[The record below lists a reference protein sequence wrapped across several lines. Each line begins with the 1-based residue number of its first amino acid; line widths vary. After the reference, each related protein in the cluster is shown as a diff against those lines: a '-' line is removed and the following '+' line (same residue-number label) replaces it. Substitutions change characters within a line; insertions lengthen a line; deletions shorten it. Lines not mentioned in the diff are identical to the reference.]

1 MSEYFVGSTGA
12 NNQTNFSSLDTSEVL
27 DDLGLNTGDS
37 PTFSGLFLEGSGST
51 IFSVDGSNGRL
62 FGVTDEVTGT
72 VFSVNDAAGLPIIE
86 VESTS
91 SYDKLTLGEYGSDL
105 LVLSGQNTIE
115 ITGSQIAS
123 QSWVG
128 QQGFITS
135 ETDDQN
141 LNEVLAQGN
150 SSSYGI
156 SVNQITGTALT
167 IDTDTLFVDSTN
179 NRVGIGTNSP
189 NVPLEVHGADI
200 TSSSNTT
207 AVSVLRLVRDI
218 TDSSY
223 TLRKDSAVD
232 FMLSRQQASANNLPY
247 TRLDIRLA
255 GTTDSSTPSL
265 DVMSLLHNGNV
276 GIGITDPD
284 EKLEIDGN
292 IKIGADKWY
301 RMGGD
306 SFQIGAD
313 GASNGMHFHAGGSE
327 KLTILAGGNVGIG
340 TTSPAVDLEIKTAT
354 NSSSAEEGLRLYN
367 AGGGIGAG
375 VRIGLG
381 VGATYNEK
389 GHIRTDIVN
398 GGAGRLFLGSNGTDR
413 LVINENGKV
422 LVNGAED
429 NSGKA
434 DFAVSGGTVLSFR
447 NNQVQMGG
455 SDMNWD
461 SKIFDDGQAKWS
473 AWDRNI
479 QISSTGSNT
488 GSATARDIIFSPQ
501 TSGTAASTERMRIKG
516 SGNVGIGTTSPSERL
531 HIHNSTG
538 NSATIRLSDPDS
550 TSTANATGYVEVYHG
565 ENTSRA
571 GYFGLIT
578 NSEMALAT
586 TTSAGNI
593 KLYTG
598 NNTVAL
604 TINSSQNATFA
615 GDLTVGGDT
624 ILNGGLEFGGNIPA
638 ATTDTDTFLVVDS
651 GALKYRTGAQVLS
664 DIGGLSSETVTSL
677 ALTSGSLVYTDESGT
692 ANSISLAAYLDED
705 SRSIA
710 SGSLNS
716 TSGIVTFT
724 RDDSTT
730 FTLDL
735 GDLLDD
741 TNLVASV
748 AGKSGVVSLVKGDV
762 GLGNVTNESKATM
775 FSSPS
780 FTGDVV
786 ITDDT
791 FPFIRSSTN
800 AAGAGIKFSDKA
812 NYGQYG
818 TLTFRHSDSQSYGS
832 GSAFILGTSETTST
846 ILADGKLMYGEGIY
860 SKPASGTGAGTRKDS
875 NWDTAYTH
883 TSATNNPH
891 SVTATQVGLGNVT
904 NESKA
909 TMFTSP
915 TFTGGGNTATL
926 KKGTGNAALAFAG
939 TSDQAS
945 ALIEGIAGGGLKIYT
960 SNGGTLNSPSWSTK
974 MTIAAAGNTTFTG
987 TVSAPN
993 LTLSSLSAQTSELTA
1008 LMINGSNVVGTRELG
1023 SAAFSA
1029 TSAFA
1034 AASHTQAFST
1044 ITSTPTTVAGYGITD
1059 AVSTSAL
1066 SSYLP
1071 LAGGTIDGS
1080 LIIDTDTSAQPFY
1093 ITRSGATDQ
1102 SLKIYVDDQNAIF
1115 ESIQDETADD
1125 YGGFIFNMDVGTTHP
1140 YFDVRK
1146 NNSTIMRVD
1155 GGGNVGIGTTSPSNK
1170 LDIAGGLEVNAEAYI
1185 RSTNNVGLRI
1195 QTTDQGTTGT
1205 DGLRVGL
1212 NATHAF
1218 VWQYEN
1224 LPLAFATNGSQKAT
1238 ILANG
1243 NFGIGNAA
1251 PSYKL
1256 DVNGDFRV
1264 VNAATFSAG
1273 TYFDQYLYHA
1283 GDTDTFIRFQ
1293 PNDVN
1298 LTAAGQNLL
1307 RVDGNSTQKTVVV
1320 NEVGIDVDFRVEAS
1334 GEANALF
1341 VRGSDGNVG
1350 IGTTTPKNKLDISL
1364 NSGQWRVND
1373 YGSMYFANT
1382 SDTGYERYIHSRSD
1396 GALSIGR
1403 VAIANLTG
1411 GTGGYAATT
1420 YDHIHINSSGEVGI
1434 GTTSPSHKLEV
1445 GLTST
1450 VSLANQPAEPLHV
1463 SNNAQSVDGRVFIS
1477 VKHDVV
1483 NTASAVGAGFKMTAA
1498 AVTSGTASYD
1508 DSLIFLRSA
1517 GTANDTVHSAPKAI
1531 KFYVDNHATNA
1542 GSGANYADLGD
1553 LALTIAEDTNATF
1566 GGNIIAGGAV
1576 YPATNAAASLGLS
1589 NKQWAGLDL
1598 SSSAAITWGNG
1609 DAEIVEGETN
1619 NYSLTFKT
1627 YDGSSNSA
1635 ALRLD
1640 GDNTAT
1646 FTGNVNIN
1654 SVFDFNTSTD
1664 LLTITNNQN
1673 TGGINLSGGNSR
1685 IYFGGS
1691 RAIEGD
1697 QSGGTLYI
1705 GEGYGAISLMDDV
1718 TVSGDLTVSGEV
1730 EFSGIS
1736 SGSAAPFVV
1745 SDGGTL
1751 STRTAAEVLDDIG
1764 GKITKKI
1771 SGDGTTTTFTVTH
1784 SFGTPHVMTQLLDYG
1799 NNGTGATYE
1808 VVQTTVKRNSDNAI
1822 DIVFGSAPTSSEDY
1836 LALITKM
1843 PAIS

>member
-1071 LAGGTIDGS
+1071 LAGGTVSGDLNI
-1080 LIIDTDTSAQPFY
+1080 AEY
-1093 ITRSGATDQ
+1093 IRHDQ
-1102 SLKIYVDDQNAIF
+1102 DSNTYLRF
-1115 ESIQDETADD
+1115 TADTLRLAA
-1125 YGGFIFNMDVGTTHP
+1125 GGVEMIKLSEGTDDAIIFNE
-1140 YFDVRK
+1140 
-1146 NNSTIMRVD
+1146 
-1155 GGGNVGIGTTSPSNK
+1155 
-1170 LDIAGGLEVNAEAYI
+1170 AGG
-1185 RSTNNVGLRI
+1185 
-1195 QTTDQGTTGT
+1195 
-1205 DGLRVGL
+1205 
-1212 NATHAF
+1212 
-1218 VWQYEN
+1218 
-1224 LPLAFATNGSQKAT
+1224 
-1238 ILANG
+1238 
-1243 NFGIGNAA
+1243 
-1251 PSYKL
+1251 
-1256 DVNGDFRV
+1256 
-1264 VNAATFSAG
+1264 
-1273 TYFDQYLYHA
+1273 
-1283 GDTDTFIRFQ
+1283 
-1293 PNDVN
+1293 
-1298 LTAAGQNLL
+1298 
-1307 RVDGNSTQKTVVV
+1307 
-1320 NEVGIDVDFRVEAS
+1320 DVDFRVEAS

-1350 IGTTTPKNKLDISL
+1350 IGTTSPSADLHVNGDVQIGSSTSANAYGALQVNQTSNVDEEGIAILSASAGRSIRIWVDETKSYI
-1364 NSGQWRVND
+1364 NSGNSGNQDLILNQ
-1373 YGSMYFANT
+1373 GSG
-1382 SDTGYERYIHSRSD
+1382 D
-1396 GALSIGR
+1396 
-1403 VAIANLTG
+1403 
-1411 GTGGYAATT
+1411 
-1420 YDHIHINSSGEVGI
+1420 VGI
-1434 GTTSPSHKLEV
+1434 GTTSPTSKLHIEDTNDAVLTIAGGSGSGSSVGYVDFYSRSGTKSIARVEADRGTANNNGILTFKTADASNAVAERMRIDSDGNVGIGTNSPSHKLEI

-1450 VSLANQPAEPLHV
+1450 VALANQPAEPLHV
-1463 SNNAQSVDGRVFIS
+1463 SNNGQSVDGRVFIS